1 MPTSIDLTANL
12 SSADVRDAVLNAD
25 SSVRAAIAA
34 LTKANDDTTLA
45 AVLAGVCYY
54 QAPIGKGGRRT
65 SGVLNEVSALLKGH
79 RWAGKGTNMGLPSL
93 QTPEQLTRFAMAG
106 LVMQQGGT
114 ILTRKNDV
122 VTTMGVLS
130 QVNKAKV
137 AGLNNETIM
146 DAIIGQGDAQ
156 GAYDSLVRAISQAT
170 PKADKVKP
178 ETETTEATTKA
189 ETTDADLVQSVL
201 SILSGWKYDG
211 TANIEAIFDKVAEI
225 AGASIP
231 ATV

>member
-1 MPTSIDLTANL
+1 MFDLTIPV
-12 SSADVRDAVLNAD
+12 SSARLADVIIGAD
-25 SSVRAAIAA
+25 EMIGTA
-34 LTKANDDTTLA
+34 LGNLKLAEQLTTEA
-45 AVLAGVCYY
+45 AVLAGIAYF
-54 QAPIGKGGRRT
+54 QAPVGKGGRRACGT
-65 SGVLNEVSALLKGH
+65 LTEVSAMLKGR
-79 RWAGKGTNMGLPSL
+79 RWQGRGTNIGLPSL

-106 LVMQQGGT
+106 LVKQQGGT
-114 ILTRKNDV
+114 ILTRKSET

-178 ETETTEATTKA
+178 EVAETETTETTTKV
-189 ETTDADLVQSVL
+189 TTDADLVQSVL
-201 SILSGWKYDG
+201 SILGGWKYDG

-225 AGASIP
+225 AGANIP